1 MNGEGLRQAN
11 RRLAMKLAVVAVGA
25 LAFGFALV
33 PLYNVLCEV
42 TGLNGKINAEAARP
56 AAVKLD
62 RSRWVTVEFGG
73 NVMPGLSWEFRP
85 QQPSMRVHPG
95 EIVRASYYAKNPTNQ
110 TIVGQA
116 VPSVSPGLAAQHF
129 KKLDC
134 FCFRQ
139 QALEPGVTRE
149 MGLTFIVSPALPE
162 EVRTITLSY
171 AFFPAINGS

>member
-1 MNGEGLRQAN
+1 MNGADLRQAN
-11 RRLAMKLAVVAVGA
+11 RRLAMKLAAVAVGA

-56 AAVKLD
+56 AALKVD

-73 NVMPGLSWEFRP
+73 NVMPGLSWEFHP

-139 QALEPGVTRE
+139 QALEPGATRE